1 MLALYCVLRC
11 IILLTDLVGILLLT
25 SSGTRNLHVFVT
37 ELLSKMAA
45 AAANRK
51 YKIFNEV

>member
-1 MLALYCVLRC
+1 MLALHCVLRC